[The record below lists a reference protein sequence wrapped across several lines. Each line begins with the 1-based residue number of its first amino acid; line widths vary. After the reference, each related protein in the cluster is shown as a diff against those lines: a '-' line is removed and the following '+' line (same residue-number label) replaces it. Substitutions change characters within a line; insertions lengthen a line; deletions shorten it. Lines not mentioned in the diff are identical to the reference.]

1 MKITS
6 FKEIPK
12 FIQQGSYSVDYPLN
26 SLVKW
31 VRDEQDEMNLQ
42 LEPDF
47 QRGHVWTEEQQKKYV
62 QFLLRGGRTGRD
74 LYFNCPSWH
83 VSVPE
88 GAYDEFVCVDGLQR
102 ITAITRFI
110 NNEIP
115 VFGSYFKEFTDSIRL
130 LNCTM
135 RVNVN
140 NLRTKRAVLQWYIEM
155 NAGGTPHSEE
165 EIERVKAL
173 MESCS

>member
-12 FIQQGSYSVDYPLN
+12 FIQQGSYSVNYSLN

-31 VRDEQDEMNLQ
+31 VRDEQEETNLQ

-62 QFLLRGGRTGRD
+62 EFLLQGGWSGRH

-83 VSVPE
+83 TPVPE
-88 GAYDEFVCVDGLQR
+88 GAYNEFVCVDGLQR

-130 LNCTM
+130 LDCTM
-135 RVNVN
+135 RVNIN
-140 NLRTKRAVLQWYIEM
+140 NLRTKRDVLQWYIEI
-155 NAGGTPHSEE
+155 NAGGTPHSKE
-165 EIERVKAL
+165 EIERVKVL